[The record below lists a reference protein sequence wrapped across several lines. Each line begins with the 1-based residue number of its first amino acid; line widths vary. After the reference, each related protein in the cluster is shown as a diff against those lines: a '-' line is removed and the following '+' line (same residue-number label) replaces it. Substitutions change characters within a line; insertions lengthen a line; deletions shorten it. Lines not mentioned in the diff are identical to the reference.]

1 MGVCN
6 GDKMTKITKKIT
18 KKEEKEVDVD
28 LPRYAHN
35 SFGERGTIEK
45 ISKTELSE
53 NSDKLKITTIEYH
66 YEDGYTLNIK
76 EKSRNL
82 GINFDYY
89 IGRDSSQEYNKEKY
103 RERMFELVDLIENE
117 VYPI

>member
-35 SFGERGTIEK
+35 SYGEYGTVEVIN
-45 ISKTELSE
+45 KTELSDD
-53 NSDKLKITTIEYH
+53 DKLKITTIEYH
-66 YEDGYTLNIK
+66 YEDGYTLNTK

-103 RERMFELVDLIENE
+103 IERMFELVDLIENE